1 MTNHNRNTYDD
12 GPVWLPMLA
21 GALAAVAG
29 PYLLIQLIL
38 WVIHVFDLYPEGI

>member
-1 MTNHNRNTYDD
+1 MTNQNDTYDD

-21 GALAAVAG
+21 GAAAALAG

-38 WVIHVFDLYPEGI
+38 WIIHVFDLYPEGI